1 MKIQYCSDL
10 HLEFPKN
17 KLFLK
22 HNPLKVEG
30 DILILA
36 GDILLFKDINEYKY
50 FFDFLSESFKYTYWV
65 PGNHEYYYSDISER
79 SNSFSE
85 QIRDNVFLVNNVSV
99 IHDDTKFIFSTLWSK
114 ISLQNE
120 WQIQKGLTDFRV
132 IKKDSSIFTPYDY
145 NVLHQN
151 SIVFIEKELLSQNKQ
166 DKTVVVTHHV
176 PTYMNY
182 PEQYKGSALN
192 EAFATELFDLI
203 ERSNINYWIFG
214 HSHENISDFNI
225 GKTKLLTNQMGY
237 VNYGENK
244 NFDTGRHFEI

>member
-22 HNPLKVEG
+22 QNPLKVEG

-151 SIVFIEKELLSQNKQ
+151 SIDFIEKELLSQNKQ

>member
-85 QIRDNVFLVNNVSV
+85 QIRENVFLVNNVSV

-132 IKKDSSIFTPYDY
+132 IKKDSSIFTPYEY

-151 SIVFIEKELLSQNKQ
+151 SIDFIEKELSQNKH

-176 PTYMNY
+176 PTFMNY
-182 PEQYKGSALN
+182 PEQYKGSVLN

-203 ERSNINYWIFG
+203 ENSSITYWIYG
-214 HSHENISDFNI
+214 HSHENISDFTI
-225 GKTKLLTNQMGY
+225 GKTKLVTNQLGY
-237 VNYGENK
+237 VSYGENR
-244 NFDTGRHFEI
+244 NFDTGRYFEI